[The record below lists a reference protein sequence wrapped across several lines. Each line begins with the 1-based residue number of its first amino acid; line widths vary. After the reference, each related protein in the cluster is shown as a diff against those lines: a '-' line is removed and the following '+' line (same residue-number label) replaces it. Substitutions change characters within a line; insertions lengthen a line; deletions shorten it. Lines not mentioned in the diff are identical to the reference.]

1 MNIGVEQVGVRELG
15 VTMERSGKEKTFCK
29 REAEENSMEQK
40 GLQKINLTGANRHQ
54 AAAEENPEEAAR
66 KKELLRER
74 VERIYHSLH
83 LRP

>member
-1 MNIGVEQVGVRELG
+1 
-15 VTMERSGKEKTFCK
+15 MERLEKTLWK
-29 REAEENSMEQK
+29 RETDENDMEQK
-40 GLQKINLTGANRHQ
+40 GLQKINLTETNRRQ
-54 AAAEENPEEAAR
+54 ATEENPEEAAR

>member
-1 MNIGVEQVGVRELG
+1 
-15 VTMERSGKEKTFCK
+15 MERLEKTLWK
-29 REAEENSMEQK
+29 RETDENDMEQK
-40 GLQKINLTGANRHQ
+40 GLQKINLTETNRRR
-54 AAAEENPEEAAR
+54 ATEENPDEAAR

>member
-1 MNIGVEQVGVRELG
+1 MGDTRERL
-15 VTMERSGKEKTFCK
+15 EKTLWK
-29 REAEENSMEQK
+29 RETDENDMEQK
-40 GLQKINLTGANRHQ
+40 GLQKINLTETNRRQ
-54 AAAEENPEEAAR
+54 ATEENPEEAAR

>member
-1 MNIGVEQVGVRELG
+1 MMEKLEKEQLFII
-15 VTMERSGKEKTFCK
+15 SGT
-29 REAEENSMEQK
+29 EENGMEQK
-40 GLQKINLTGANRHQ
+40 GLQKINLTGTSRRQ

>member
-1 MNIGVEQVGVRELG
+1 
-15 VTMERSGKEKTFCK
+15 MEKSEKKKTFRK
-29 REAEENSMEQK
+29 RETEENDMEQK
-40 GLQKINLTGANRHQ
+40 GLQKINLTETSRRQ
-54 AAAEENPEEAAR
+54 ATEENSEEAAR

>member
-1 MNIGVEQVGVRELG
+1 
-15 VTMERSGKEKTFCK
+15 MERLEKTLWK
-29 REAEENSMEQK
+29 RETDENDMEQK
-40 GLQKINLTGANRHQ
+40 GLQKINLTETKRRQ
-54 AAAEENPEEAAR
+54 ATEENPEEAAR